1 MATPPS
7 VQSVVTVYFPGGRE
21 FVWLVPNSPIANWQ
35 AGETVEFKTE
45 RWVVLERVEESASL
59 TLRLGRL
66 NS

>member
-35 AGETVEFKTE
+35 VGETVEFKTE
-45 RWVVLERVEESASL
+45 RWVVLERVEELASL

>member
-1 MATPPS
+1 VATTPS
-7 VQSVVTVYFPGGRE
+7 VQSVVTVYLPGGRE

-35 AGETVEFKTE
+35 IGETVEFKTE
-45 RWVVLERVEESASL
+45 RWVVLDRVEESPSL